1 MHRENGTLG
10 IIVGALVALAA
21 ILFMFSGGELGGKT
35 VINGDDDL
43 PPISTPDQN

>member
-1 MHRENGTLG
+1 MQPENGILG
-10 IIVGALVALAA
+10 LIVGALVALAA

-43 PPISTPDQN
+43 PPIATPDQN